1 MSLMRYLTPFEA
13 LVNLHYDELTI
24 CVVVSI
30 LGVPDVEGEVGGGKS
45 ALAAHTL
52 QILLQVFHRVLI
64 DCLQWH
70 MLNTNIWV
78 T

>member
-1 MSLMRYLTPFEA
+1 MSLMRYLTLFEA

-24 CVVVSI
+24 CVVSI

-45 ALAAHTL
+45 ALAAHAL

-64 DCLQWH
+64 DCLQ
-70 MLNTNIWV
+70 
-78 T
+78 